1 MSFIGSDK
9 KSSHRRLK
17 ILHGRLSLQ
26 DVIIETKN
34 YNEPVY
40 ILNLFYKDVSWYTM
54 WPDKR
59 LDLGQK
65 TLTIGRRTTVWL
77 VYSSLTALNL
87 TKKNIFFIFMSWNYW
102 IQTIKT

>member
-17 ILHGRLSLQ
+17 ILRGRLSLQ

-40 ILNLFYKDVSWYTM
+40 ILTLFLPGRQLIYNVARQKVRPRSEDTHHREKDHCM
-54 WPDKR
+54 AC
-59 LDLGQK
+59 L
-65 TLTIGRRTTVWL
+65 
-77 VYSSLTALNL
+77 
-87 TKKNIFFIFMSWNYW
+87 
-102 IQTIKT
+102 